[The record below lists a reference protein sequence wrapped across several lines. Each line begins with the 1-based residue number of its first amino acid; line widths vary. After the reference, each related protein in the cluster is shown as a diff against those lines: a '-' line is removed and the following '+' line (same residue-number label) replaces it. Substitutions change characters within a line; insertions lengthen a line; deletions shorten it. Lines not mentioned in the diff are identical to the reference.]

1 MAPNRTAEAS
11 SLPIHD
17 WPDLDRTLW
26 SAAKQPV
33 GLFDAPHRGADWAPN
48 SWRKAERGYGRW
60 LRWISTTHPDLLAL
74 PAPQRVTKLT
84 LAAWRAHL
92 ELTLAPMSCLS
103 LMEDLLRAITILA
116 PDTVPDA
123 LKRMHAYLR
132 ATARPSRNK
141 RQRLVSAA
149 DLVALG
155 EELMAEAEAH
165 LDWSARRRAVTF
177 RDGLAISLLAFR
189 PFRISNFGALLLGAD
204 IVQLAGSWHLVLARD
219 STKNNRPH
227 EAVFPDHLVDN
238 LGQYLAIHR
247 PILLQGE
254 ACCIPSDS
262 DALWISETGSA
273 LQPDSLSRRI
283 ANLTEGRLGRRI
295 PPHWFRDAAATTIAI
310 ETPRQ
315 IGDAHLILGHA
326 SPLTTEKHY
335 IQARSIEAGAKFQAA
350 MLERLGSLV
359 STSSKET
366 F

>member
-1 MAPNRTAEAS
+1 MAPKQMTEAS
-11 SLPIHD
+11 SLPIHE
-17 WPDLDRTLW
+17 WPDLDRALW
-26 SAAKQPV
+26 TAAQKPV
-33 GLFDAPHRGADWAPN
+33 GLFDAPHRGVDWAPL

-60 LRWISTTHPDLLAL
+60 LRWLSTTHPDLLIL
-74 PAPQRVTKLT
+74 PAPQRVTKET
-84 LAAWRAHL
+84 LIGWRACL
-92 ELTLAPMSCLS
+92 ERTLAPMSCLS
-103 LMEDLLRAITILA
+103 LIEDLLRAVTILA
-116 PDTVPDA
+116 PDLVPDV

-155 EELMAEAEAH
+155 KALMQEADAH
-165 LDWSARRRAVTF
+165 SDWSARKRAVTF
-177 RDGLAISLLAFR
+177 RDGLATSLLAFR
-189 PFRISNFGALLLGAD
+189 LFRIKNFGALRLGMD
-204 IVQLAGSWHLVLARD
+204 IVQSAGRWHLVLTHR

-227 EAVFPDHLVDN
+227 EAVFPDHLFDK

-247 PILLQGE
+247 RILQQGE
-254 ACCIPSDS
+254 AGSIPCDS

-283 ANLTEGRLGRRI
+283 ANLTEARLGRRI

-310 ETPRQ
+310 ERPRQ

-350 MLERLGSLV
+350 MLERLGNLV

-366 F
+366 L